1 MPSQL
6 LPNQVAIPKFREIV
20 LYTGNVML
28 TTTTASKFWNK
39 KSNTEVNKRYSL
51 IDSVCKRYLYVC
63 L

>member
-6 LPNQVAIPKFREIV
+6 LPSQVAIPKFREIV

-39 KSNTEVNKRYSL
+39 KSNTEVNNH
-51 IDSVCKRYLYVC
+51 C
-63 L
+63 